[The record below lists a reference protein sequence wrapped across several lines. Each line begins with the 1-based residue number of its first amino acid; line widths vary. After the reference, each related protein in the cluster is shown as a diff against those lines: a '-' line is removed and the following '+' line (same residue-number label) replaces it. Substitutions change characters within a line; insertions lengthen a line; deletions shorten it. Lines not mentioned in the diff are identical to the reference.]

1 MSFFTICSF
10 FHYFRVRKHWKV
22 EYQSEATDDG
32 WDHLCSLRFN
42 AAIRSE
48 WVLLFV
54 FIARSCCFELQLTL
68 SASQATWFGSKFVSA
83 TSATIF
89 TLFEDGH
96 VLWMNP
102 DPFIYK
108 QTPIVEKKSPKQSD
122 SGYKSYRWKTKKQ
135 QNKHFMERQ
144 TRGVNVAGC
153 PLLGPGPSWHQRKIS
168 DIITVQNWWNSKL
181 FGPPIQQF

>member
-1 MSFFTICSF
+1 MSKQWCSF

-22 EYQSEATDDG
+22 ECRSGATDDG

-48 WVLLFV
+48 WFLLFV

-89 TLFEDGH
+89 TRFEDGH
-96 VLWMNP
+96 LLWVNP
-102 DPFIYK
+102 NPFIYK
-108 QTPIVEKKSPKQSD
+108 QTPIVERNSPKQSD
-122 SGYKSYRWKTKKQ
+122 SGYKSYHWKTW
-135 QNKHFMERQ
+135 
-144 TRGVNVAGC
+144 GVNVAGC
-153 PLLGPGPSWHQRKIS
+153 PLLGPGPSWHQRMIF
-168 DIITVQNWWNSKL
+168 DIIPVNNW
-181 FGPPIQQF
+181 